1 MWIAT
6 GGKPGPAGWRAEV
19 DWLRLDIN
27 PKLRVLELVCGEN
40 DFAPR
45 EFKDVISV
53 LEYTVT
59 PR

>member
-1 MWIAT
+1 M
-6 GGKPGPAGWRAEV
+6 PAGWRAEV

-27 PKLRVLELVCGEN
+27 PKLRVLELVCVEK
-40 DFAPR
+40 DFAAR